1 MKTNIRKLLKYYKNN
16 SVTQPCLGGIFILN
30 QLHIEEKLSIK
41 ELKIFLEV
49 SDTKFRSIIS
59 RLHKSELIKIC
70 HDSHD
75 ARKKNVYLSVHG
87 LHFLKILEFHNYD

>member
-1 MKTNIRKLLKYYKNN
+1 MKTNIRKLLQYYKNK
-16 SVTQPCLGGIFILN
+16 SVNQPCLGGIFILN
-30 QLHIEEKLSIK
+30 QLNIEEKLSIK
-41 ELKIFLEV
+41 ELKIFLGV

-75 ARKKNVYLSVHG
+75 TRKKNVYVSKHG
-87 LHFLKILEFHNYD
+87 QNFLKTLDFQNFD